1 MTYDAVL
8 VARRGLGAD
17 ELRLVA
23 PGFLDAVRWSVWAE
37 RLAPGIGDLETVVAT
52 EPTGL
57 AGKALMEHIARRS
70 DARKRLARLRRD
82 LMLDDGDG

>member
-17 ELRLVA
+17 ELRLAA

-37 RLAPGIGDLETVVAT
+37 HLLPALDSAEAAAER
-52 EPTGL
+52 EPNGLTGQKL
-57 AGKALMEHIARRS
+57 NDAIQERVKARE
-70 DARKRLARLRRD
+70 RKRLLRQA
-82 LMLDDGDG
+82 LLLDDGDG